1 VKELH
6 PHLTGLEAVAF
17 AIKLTPHWIGHRDV
31 RPDPGVGNAELYCL
45 SYDRKNQKEQTPTE
59 SNSVPQDNFRWRYFR
74 TSGVLYP

>member
-1 VKELH
+1 
-6 PHLTGLEAVAF
+6 
-17 AIKLTPHWIGHRDV
+17 V